1 MDDDTFGAFIIGIVL
16 GASLLVGVLAMYD
29 NFVTVETDKLTN
41 TKFIE
46 YKDTIY
52 TLTPY
57 KKITKE

>member
-1 MDDDTFGAFIIGIVL
+1 MDDETFGAFIIGVVL

>member
-1 MDDDTFGAFIIGIVL
+1 MDDDTFGAFIIGVVL
-16 GASLLVGVLAMYD
+16 GASLLVGTLAMYD

>member
-1 MDDDTFGAFIIGIVL
+1 MDDDTFGAFILGMAIGAALLSGVL
-16 GASLLVGVLAMYD
+16 GMYD

-46 YKDTIY
+46 YKDNIY

>member
-1 MDDDTFGAFIIGIVL
+1 MDDDTFGAFILGMIIGAALLAGIL
-16 GASLLVGVLAMYD
+16 GMYD

-46 YKDTIY
+46 YKDNIY

>member
-1 MDDDTFGAFIIGIVL
+1 MDDDTFDAFIIGVVL

>member
-1 MDDDTFGAFIIGIVL
+1 MDDDTFGAFVIGVVF
-16 GASLLVGVLAMYD
+16 GTSLLLGVLAMYD

>member
-1 MDDDTFGAFIIGIVL
+1 MEEDTFGAFVL
-16 GASLLVGVLAMYD
+16 GMVIGGALLSGILGMYD